1 MNQPRVSEVLF
12 ASSVPVLRDG
22 ENPSDSFRQ
31 ELRKAVGEHMDLI
44 ERHRV
49 TFVDVGLDGI
59 DDKLKKEITSS
70 LVAAGPLKEIA
81 DWINGKYLVGP
92 ECLTD

>member
-1 MNQPRVSEVLF
+1 
-12 ASSVPVLRDG
+12 
-22 ENPSDSFRQ
+22 
-31 ELRKAVGEHMDLI
+31 
-44 ERHRV
+44 
-49 TFVDVGLDGI
+49 VGLDGI

-70 LVAAGPLKEIA
+70 LIAAGSLKEIV